1 MGSAQMEPNRL
12 NLGCG
17 TTIDPDCVN
26 VDRFPFR
33 GVDVV
38 CDIHLLPFA
47 SDSVDEVIASS
58 VLEHLYSPFPAL
70 DEIHRVMKTSA
81 RLLVRVPALGSRAAH
96 LDPTHRFLNDLKGWR
111 EILGEYFE
119 QVKISSEGTRYR
131 DNKVLAAF
139 NLLLVKVCGFHELAQ
154 VWTFRCSGKRVPAQR
169 RNTLWWIDEAGAA
182 RDVFRLDV

>member
-1 MGSAQMEPNRL
+1 MSNGQRERIRL

-17 TTIDPDCVN
+17 STVDPDRIN
-26 VDRFPFR
+26 VDRLPFK

-38 CDIHLLPFA
+38 CDIRFLPFA
-47 SDSVDEVIASS
+47 PDSVDEIIASS
-58 VLEHLYSPFPAL
+58 VLEHLRSPFPAL

-111 EILGEYFE
+111 EILGGYFD
-119 QVKISSEGTRYR
+119 QVKVSSEGTRYR
-131 DNKVLAAF
+131 DNKVLAGF

-154 VWTFRCSGKRVPAQR
+154 VWTFRCSDKRVPAQR
-169 RNTLWWIDEAGAA
+169 RNTLWWIDETGAP
-182 RDVFRLDV
+182 RDVLRLEV